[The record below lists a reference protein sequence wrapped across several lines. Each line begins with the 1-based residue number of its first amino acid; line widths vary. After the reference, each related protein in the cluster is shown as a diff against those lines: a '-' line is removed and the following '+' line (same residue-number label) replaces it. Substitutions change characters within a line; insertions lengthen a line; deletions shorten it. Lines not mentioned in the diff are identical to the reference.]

1 MISLFS
7 AISDRKKDYY
17 RILALQNKKNEVT
30 AWLTYFGKTVIDAQ
44 RQTIKQIDF
53 IIAKAKFFKAYDALL
68 NPRQKK
74 AVLRIFREGPK
85 GFEGGLSAKNYQRLV
100 KTPSATATRDLRDLV
115 EKGIFTRTGKL
126 KTTRYNLNLASF
138 YPVISSERP

>member
-1 MISLFS
+1 MAEKALFQGQGSPTLISLFS

-30 AWLTYFGKTVIDAQ
+30 AWLTYFGKTVIKAQ

-53 IIAKAKFFKAYDALL
+53 IIAKAKFFNVYEALL

-74 AVLRIFREGPK
+74 AVLRIFRKGPK
-85 GFEGGLSAKNYQRLV
+85 GIILTWPL
-100 KTPSATATRDLRDLV
+100 
-115 EKGIFTRTGKL
+115 FTRLFHMNGLEFRK
-126 KTTRYNLNLASF
+126 NF
-138 YPVISSERP
+138 